1 VRTSLSFWQLSTFP
15 SAMLAVRIARQSGL
29 VSVLP
34 VDSLGSEVHAGG
46 SVDLQS
52 ARDAPAGEFCRIE
65 INTLGDRAL
74 ALELSFRPLGTMEP
88 LVVGGRELR
97 RIDEDDEEEERVQSS
112 RRYQG
117 MPKARTVRSTMGE
130 PSPRRAG
137 RREA

>member
-1 VRTSLSFWQLSTFP
+1 MAALGLWRRAPGGRAGSQTSARVSIFP
-15 SAMLAVRIARQSGL
+15 G
-29 VSVLP
+29 
-34 VDSLGSEVHAGG
+34 DDLGGEVHAGG
-46 SVDLQS
+46 SIDLQS
-52 ARDAPAGEFCRIE
+52 ARGAPAGELCRIE
-65 INTLGDRAL
+65 IDTLGDRAL

-97 RIDEDDEEEERVQSS
+97 RIDEDDEEEERIQSS

-130 PSPRRAG
+130 PRPRRAG

>member
-1 VRTSLSFWQLSTFP
+1 LAALDVPKRYACRTYSQ
-15 SAMLAVRIARQSGL
+15 AVRLGLGTSGRQ
-29 VSVLP
+29 P
-34 VDSLGSEVHAGG
+34 RAGG

-65 INTLGDRAL
+65 INTPGDRAL

-97 RIDEDDEEEERVQSS
+97 RIDEDDEERIQSS

-130 PSPRRAG
+130 PSLDFSNY
-137 RREA
+137 